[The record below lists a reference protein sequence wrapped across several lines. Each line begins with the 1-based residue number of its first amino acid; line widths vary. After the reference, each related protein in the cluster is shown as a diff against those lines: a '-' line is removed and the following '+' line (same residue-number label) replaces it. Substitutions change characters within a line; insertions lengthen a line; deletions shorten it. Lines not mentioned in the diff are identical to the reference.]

1 MLKLALAAGLG
12 ALVLAA
18 PGLPA
23 QEAAKLNDANVV
35 AIFVKA
41 NQKDVDTGNLAA
53 EKASNKEVKEMGKMF
68 ADAHKGLKKQAEDLA
83 KKIGVN
89 PVLPADN
96 QGRPGARQGGE
107 APSGAKS
114 GADFDKDWLA
124 HEIAY
129 HQAVIDVRDQ
139 DPVCRPPRIRS
150 LRPSL
155 KKQHRRSRVTWL
167 AAQNLQKKLGYTT

>member
-1 MLKLALAAGLG
+1 MLKLAIAAGLG

-23 QEAAKLNDANVV
+23 QEEAKLNDANVI
-35 AIFVKA
+35 AIFEKA
-41 NQKDVDTGNLAA
+41 NQKDVETGNLAA

-68 ADAHKGLKKQAEDLA
+68 SDAHKGLKDQAEDLA

-89 PVLPADN
+89 PVLPAENKGD
-96 QGRPGARQGGE
+96 QEHDQVVSALK
-107 APSGAKS
+107 AKS

-124 HEIAY
+124 HEIKY
-129 HQAVIDVRDQ
+129 HQSVIDYVTKTLL
-139 DPVCRPPRIRS
+139 PATKNPE
-150 LRPSL
+150 L
-155 KKQHRRSRVTWL
+155 KAFIEKAAPAFQGHLV